1 MHPFEEAELHGG
13 DSDGGPGVTGGDES
27 LGVAFFDQF
36 GGDGDGGI
44 FFPPERFGSGL
55 LHADDFGSLDESGT
69 RVGEATIL
77 CGLFQLF
84 NRTGEDDGLNFGV
97 FCEDIARSF
106 EIDERGVISAHGVEC
121 NLHHGKKARRVP
133 PRSLSFGK

>member
-1 MHPFEEAELHGG
+1 MEVF
-13 DSDGGPGVTGGDES
+13 
-27 LGVAFFDQF
+27 
-36 GGDGDGGI
+36 
-44 FFPPERFGSGL
+44 FFPPESFGSGL